1 MLFERIIAFFTAVLT
16 VITGFLGIDTDKDK
30 RVMSIHEY
38 SQGRIARSVR
48 SYQAMEAERLADEMA
63 QHFWPMI
70 GTANH
75 MAFQAID
82 DAVEMMRETGMLRHK
97 EKVHALRAVEEY
109 HKYERAAYEHFM
121 LIGGDRYALWQDLIG
136 RAAVKMEPD
145 VMKLHYAIKQKIDR
159 EGVGRSAVLAQIQTG
174 LALVTL
180 ATLLFDTMMT
190 TYQRQ
195 TMIDITSSFR
205 AGRITAVESN
215 WREVGELTGRQVMKD
230 VNLRD
235 DPTCQLAVRVILTR
249 YQQAD
254 ILNEAAGEALRLNP
268 EAWKYASEED
278 LEVIG
283 K

>member
-1 MLFERIIAFFTAVLT
+1 MNILNTN
-16 VITGFLGIDTDKDK
+16 GNG
-30 RVMSIHEY
+30 
-38 SQGRIARSVR
+38 IARSVYR
-48 SYQAMEAERLADEMA
+48 HQVMDAERLADDLA
-63 QHFWPMI
+63 KHFWPMI

-75 MAFQAID
+75 MAYQAID
-82 DAVEMMRETGMLRHK
+82 DAVEMMRNAGMLRHK
-97 EKVHALRAVEEY
+97 EKQHAMRAIAEY
-109 HKYERAAYEHFM
+109 HRYERLTYEHFM
-121 LIGGDRYALWQDLIG
+121 AIGGDRFALWQDLIG

-145 VMKLHYAIKQKIDR
+145 VMKLHYAIKQKIDKA
-159 EGVGRSAVLAQIQTG
+159 GVADSAVLAQIQTG

-180 ATLLFDTMMT
+180 ATLLFDTMMV

-195 TMIDITSSFR
+195 TMVDITTAFR
-205 AGRITAVESN
+205 AGRLTAVENN
-215 WREVGELTGRQVMKD
+215 WKSVGELTGRRVMQD

-235 DPTCQLAVRVILTR
+235 DPTCQLAIQVILAR

-278 LEVIG
+278 KELMGI